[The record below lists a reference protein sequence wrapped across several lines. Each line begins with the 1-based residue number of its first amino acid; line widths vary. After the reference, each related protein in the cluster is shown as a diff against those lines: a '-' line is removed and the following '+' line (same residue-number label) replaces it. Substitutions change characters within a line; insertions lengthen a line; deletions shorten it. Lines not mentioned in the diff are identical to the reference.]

1 MRGAEAGVVHSLAG
15 PRILVPAGV
24 ADQRPAWA
32 GGRAHPVR
40 LGRAT
45 LGAADG
51 DGRTDPR
58 HQPGMGLEPPG
69 ELGVGRGAEAG
80 EGGSGR
86 AQADARDAAVGRED
100 VGHLVAVQGELG
112 GVRRLAVRSAPL
124 GDVAVVQRP
133 QGLDRALHRRRHLAG
148 HGGVAAVR
156 ADHEPAADVDLAA
169 TLGQPDAADPVAVAQ
184 QRPDGCRLR
193 HLDGRASAR
202 PLQEQLVQRRAA
214 HRQPEADVTRALG
227 RPLVRAGR
235 AEPEVPFA
243 GDPRGPR
250 ASTSSSTPSRSST
263 ATSPAPRKKCVEMV
277 ERGNRTRST
286 RSTRTPRSPSSAARV
301 DPATRAP
308 TTTTSYSRLIARVS
322 HPAPQWAVDQRCP
335 SARSPQPTRSEI
347 LRHVL
352 SSPSTRVS
360 PLTRSGRPGS
370 PSSSSGIELA
380 SIRWLTTPATSPSAS
395 PISTTSNLP
404 K

>member
-1 MRGAEAGVVHSLAG
+1 MPVTSTGRAAPGSRCGRELREVAADRRALVEAGVHQLPALAAVARHRLVLARRAGQPAGDRVRRMRGAEAGVVHSLAG

-24 ADQRPAWA
+24 ADQCPAWA

-51 DGRTDPR
+51 DGRADPR

-86 AQADARDAAVGRED
+86 AQADACDAAVGRED

-156 ADHEPAADVDLAA
+156 ADHDPAADVDLAA

-202 PLQEQLVQRRAA
+202 PLQE
-214 HRQPEADVTRALG
+214 
-227 RPLVRAGR
+227 
-235 AEPEVPFA
+235 
-243 GDPRGPR
+243 
-250 ASTSSSTPSRSST
+250 
-263 ATSPAPRKKCVEMV
+263 
-277 ERGNRTRST
+277 
-286 RSTRTPRSPSSAARV
+286 
-301 DPATRAP
+301 
-308 TTTTSYSRLIARVS
+308 
-322 HPAPQWAVDQRCP
+322 
-335 SARSPQPTRSEI
+335 
-347 LRHVL
+347 
-352 SSPSTRVS
+352 
-360 PLTRSGRPGS
+360 
-370 PSSSSGIELA
+370 
-380 SIRWLTTPATSPSAS
+380 
-395 PISTTSNLP
+395 
-404 K
+404 